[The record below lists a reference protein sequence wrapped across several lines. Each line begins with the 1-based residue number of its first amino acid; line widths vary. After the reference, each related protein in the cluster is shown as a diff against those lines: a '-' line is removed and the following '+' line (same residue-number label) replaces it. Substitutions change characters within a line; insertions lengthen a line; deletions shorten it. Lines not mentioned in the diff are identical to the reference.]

1 MKNSNRDIYPNKVIQ
16 YLNKAPEEITKKDI
30 INFVLN
36 NDIQMI
42 NFRFVG
48 GDSRLKTLNFIIT
61 SKKQLDLLLSKGERV
76 DGSSLFSYI
85 DSHSSDLYI
94 IPRFKTAYLNPFS
107 EIPTLEM
114 LCCFFTKDGL
124 PLSSSP
130 ENILKKASETLKNS
144 TGFDMEAMAELEYYV
159 FFEKQ
164 NLFPISTQKGYEES
178 FPFVKWEKL
187 RIEAM
192 KAIAQTGGKIKYG
205 HTEVG
210 HIIEGEKEMEQH
222 EIEFSPVPIEDAAD
236 QVVISKWILRT
247 IGYKY
252 GITVSFAPKVLV
264 GHAGSGLHIH
274 SKLMKGDKNV
284 MVDKNGLSDIAKKV
298 IAGYLSLAPSLT
310 AFGNTVPISYLRLV
324 SHQEAPTNICWG
336 ERNRSVLVRIPLG
349 WIGTKDM
356 IKKANPQER
365 EPIPPD
371 LNLQTVEFR
380 LPDGSADIYLLL
392 AGLAVAAKYGLEKED
407 SLEIANKLHIE
418 ENIFSSEYKET
429 LKSIPKLPSSCFQS
443 AENLLKQR
451 EIYQKDGVFPHIVI
465 DGIVKKLKNYEDK
478 NLNKKI
484 QNKKE
489 EIIKI
494 VEEYIHC

>member
-1 MKNSNRDIYPNKVIQ
+1 
-16 YLNKAPEEITKKDI
+16 
-30 INFVLN
+30 
-36 NDIQMI
+36 
-42 NFRFVG
+42 
-48 GDSRLKTLNFIIT
+48 
-61 SKKQLDLLLSKGERV
+61 
-76 DGSSLFSYI
+76 
-85 DSHSSDLYI
+85 
-94 IPRFKTAYLNPFS
+94 
-107 EIPTLEM
+107 
-114 LCCFFTKDGL
+114 
-124 PLSSSP
+124 
-130 ENILKKASETLKNS
+130 
-144 TGFDMEAMAELEYYV
+144 MEAMAELEYYV
-159 FFEKQ
+159 FSEKQ
-164 NLFPISTQKGYEES
+164 NLFPISIQKGYEES

-247 IGYKY
+247 IVYKY

-274 SKLMKGDKNV
+274 SKIMKGEKNV
-284 MVDKNGLSDIAKKV
+284 MVEKNGLSNIAKKV

-310 AFGNTVPISYLRLV
+310 AFGNTIPISYLRLV
-324 SHQEAPTNICWG
+324 THQEAPTNICWG

-349 WIGTKDM
+349 WIGAKDM
-356 IKKANPQER
+356 IKKANPQEK
-365 EPIPPD
+365 EPIPSNS
-371 LNLQTVEFR
+371 NLQTIEFR

-407 SLEIANKLHIE
+407 SLEIANKLYID
-418 ENIFSSEYKET
+418 ENIFSSEYKKT

-451 EIYQKDGVFPHIVI
+451 EIYQKDGVFPNIVI